1 MLERRAKG
9 PDKRPARRE
18 EDRELLLSGAR
29 LLGISLDM
37 AAVAAFERFL
47 EALIKWNQK
56 MNLTAL
62 RERRT
67 IVVRHF
73 LDSLTLVRE
82 IPHEGCLLDIGSGAG
97 FPGIPLKIV
106 IPELRVTL
114 LEASRKKTY
123 FHKHVIRSLGL
134 SGIQTVWGR
143 SDQNGVRAD
152 LLNHFDLVV
161 SRAAVSL
168 EVFLKDATPFI
179 RPRGVII
186 AMTGKDRHTSLSLA
200 PLSLE
205 LCRTVSVD
213 LPFDRIQRSL
223 LFFRRVTDHG

>member
-1 MLERRAKG
+1 MSERKATGQK
-9 PDKRPARRE
+9 KRESQRDESRE
-18 EDRELLLSGAR
+18 VLLSGAR
-29 LLGISLDM
+29 LLGLCLDTR
-37 AAVAAFERFL
+37 AVAAFERFL
-47 EALIKWNQK
+47 EALIKWNRK

-82 IPHEGCLLDIGSGAG
+82 LPHEGCLLDIGSGAG

-106 IPELRVTL
+106 MPELRVTL

-143 SDQNGVRAD
+143 SDQDRVRAGF
-152 LLNHFDLVV
+152 LNHFDLVV
-161 SRAAVSL
+161 SRAALSL
-168 EVFLKDATPFI
+168 EAFLEDATRFI
-179 RPRGVII
+179 HPRGVII
-186 AMTGKDRHTSLSLA
+186 AMRGKDGYARISLA

-205 LCRTVSVD
+205 LFRAVSVD

-223 LFFRRVTDHG
+223 LFFRRTGDQG